1 MIVLVQANV
10 LAVGLGSQRSELL
23 RELPIRLI
31 SVRSGIEAARSFKSE
46 RIDSVIS
53 KWDLEDMADGLFL
66 KRLKAVKP
74 DVSTVVFVRPGDQ
87 RQEIAA
93 RCLGASVV
101 LSDQTNDDFFLEAVT
116 SVLRLDIASVRAIS

>member
-10 LAVGLGSQRSELL
+10 LAVGLNSESNEKL
-23 RELPIRLI
+23 RELPIRLL

-74 DVSTVVFVRPGDQ
+74 DIPTVVFVRPGDQ

-101 LSDQTNDDFFLEAVT
+101 LTEGTNGEFFLEAVT
-116 SVLRLDIASVRAIS
+116 SVLRLDVAAVKAIS